1 MSLLNLI
8 LLVSLFSRN
17 VVRSQD
23 CPEGQFL
30 CMEGGEDYCRET
42 ACDYSDDNDQ
52 GGDNDGPSDVNGP
65 SGGYDDVNDD
75 PSDVNDPSGGYD
87 DDNDGP
93 IGDNSGG
100 NNDDDDFDGGESPCK
115 EDEFQCL
122 YEGNPVCTPNS
133 WRCDQYQDCDD
144 KEVEDQGC
152 GGRFEHEED
161 VSTGAGS
168 TSTMS
173 VVTIVVLSVL
183 AIAIVAFAVYCVC
196 TRRTK
201 TVYKKGLS
209 NEDQMKDTNP
219 MNMGEEFD
227 EIEIET
233 ETMN

>member
-1 MSLLNLI
+1 MSSDHKIARKANFCVWRVEKI
-8 LLVSLFSRN
+8 I
-17 VVRSQD
+17 VVRPRVITPTIMIKEVTMMVQVMSMVQVVAMTD
-23 CPEGQFL
+23 V
-30 CMEGGEDYCRET
+30 
-42 ACDYSDDNDQ
+42 
-52 GGDNDGPSDVNGP
+52 NDGPSDP